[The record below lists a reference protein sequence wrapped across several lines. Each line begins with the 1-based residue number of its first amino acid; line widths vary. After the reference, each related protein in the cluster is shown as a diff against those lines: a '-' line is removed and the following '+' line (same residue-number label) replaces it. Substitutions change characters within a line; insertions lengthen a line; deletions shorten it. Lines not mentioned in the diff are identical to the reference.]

1 MNMQIP
7 DLPLWGR
14 RDATNIE
21 GFTKAIRLSRN
32 RLIQTCMDRV
42 RLVIY
47 HHVNLALRLT
57 IGAAQCIDWA
67 DLRS

>member
-14 RDATNIE
+14 CDATTIE

-32 RLIQTCMDRV
+32 RLIHTCMDRV

-47 HHVNLALRLT
+47 HHVHLALRLI
-57 IGAAQCIDWA
+57 IGAVQCIYWA